1 MSVWALGVGIT
12 LNGPLGLGLFDD
24 VIVLLDVVE
33 IFEVRSDTEAEN
45 QGLMVNEECE

>member
-1 MSVWALGVGIT
+1 LSVWVLGVGIT
-12 LNGPLGLGLFDD
+12 LNGPLGLGLFD